1 MNRQEEKAPRS
12 IKEYLQGT
20 KEAADIFGWI
30 LGQVVTPQSKKY
42 IRRMCAGIVLMIAMS
57 TIQPAALGYVFT
69 GAERLDREM
78 AAWGVGAFLACLLLQ
93 KISQR
98 YYERSREW
106 VFGLHWL
113 RLEDIVTKLFME
125 KSLAQH
131 SAHASLLSP
140 TTIEKGKMK
149 ANDIQRT
156 MFFDAFP
163 TVLQLALSFIGLCF
177 LSFTA
182 GGIMAAIILT
192 YVGWSLYLNSLI
204 SEVCTPLDKK
214 FRRLGRRRNE
224 RMEKIERVKVCGKE
238 DDEKEEMSHVF
249 AELMKEDRAFWLS
262 FIDNASIR
270 SLINAVGL
278 SSIIGWGAWLVLEGE
293 LSLGLLYPLCSW
305 AIRVSDNIWRLGDIE
320 HVINW
325 NIPPVKSMI
334 AAISIPP
341 ALADKPDAISLDPRV
356 SHEITFDCVS
366 HHYAGEKR
374 DDASPPALT
383 CVNFKV
389 GRGEKVALL
398 GGSGSGKTTVMRK
411 ILWFDNPTSG
421 RILVDGIDLRDI
433 RRKSWL
439 EGIGYIAQQAQV
451 FDGTI
456 RYNLTYAL
464 SDDER
469 KRITDEELWE
479 LMRLLQIDFGD
490 RLTDGL
496 DTLVGKNGLKLSGGQ
511 AQRLMIGAA
520 MVKKMVNKLWLLVVD
535 EATSS
540 LDSTTERL
548 VQEGLEKVLAGSDTS
563 ALIVAHR
570 LSTVRH
576 LCTKFVVLKPANMVK
591 EGESQVEAEA
601 GSFEELY
608 RISPTFRELAD
619 DQGVTIHT

>member
-1 MNRQEEKAPRS
+1 MNPQEEKTPRS
-12 IKEYLQGT
+12 IKQYLEGT
-20 KEAADIFGWI
+20 KEAINIFGWI
-30 LGQVVTPQSKKY
+30 LRQVVTPQSMKY
-42 IRRMCAGIVLMIAMS
+42 MRRMCAGIVLMIAMS

-69 GAERLDREM
+69 GAQKLDKGM
-78 AAWGVGAFLACLLLQ
+78 AAWGVAAFLACLLLQ
-93 KISQR
+93 KIAQR
-98 YYERSREW
+98 FYERSREW

-113 RLEDIVTKLFME
+113 RLEDSITELFMG

-131 SAHASLLSP
+131 SAQASLLSP
-140 TTIEKGKMK
+140 TTIDKGKMK

-163 TVLQLALSFIGLCF
+163 TILQLALSFIGLCF
-177 LSFTA
+177 LSVTA
-182 GGIMAAIILT
+182 GGIMAVIILT
-192 YVGWSLYLNSLI
+192 YIGWSLYLNSRI

-238 DDEKEEMSHVF
+238 YDEKEEMSHIF

-262 FIDNASIR
+262 FIDSASTR
-270 SLINAVGL
+270 SFINAVGL

-325 NIPPVKSMI
+325 NIPAVKSMI

-341 ALADKPDAISLDPRV
+341 ALIDKPDATTIDSSI

-366 HHYAGEKR
+366 HHYAVEKR
-374 DDASPPALT
+374 DDVSPPALT
-383 CVNFKV
+383 CVNFTI

-411 ILWFDNPTSG
+411 LLWFDNPTSG
-421 RILVDGIDLRDI
+421 RIMVDGINLRDI
-433 RRKSWL
+433 KRGSWL

-464 SDDER
+464 SDEER
-469 KRITDEELWE
+469 KKITDEELWK

-496 DTLVGKNGLKLSGGQ
+496 NTLVGKNGLKLSGGQ

-520 MVKKMVNKLWLLVVD
+520 VIKKPWLLVVD

-540 LDSTTERL
+540 LDSTTEKL

-576 LCTKFVVLKPANMVK
+576 LCTNFVVLKSANQVL
-591 EGESQVEAEA
+591 EGESQVEAVA

-608 RISPTFRELAD
+608 RISPTFRELANN
-619 DQGVTIHT
+619 QGVAISA